1 MFLYL
6 GILSVICYFSFKAHD
21 LLFKYYNS
29 IKSDL
34 SLIMTKYDVVKTR
47 LETLDSKVTA
57 QANTVIAD
65 VQEIK

>member
-1 MFLYL
+1 
-6 GILSVICYFSFKAHD
+6 
-21 LLFKYYNS
+21 
-29 IKSDL
+29 
-34 SLIMTKYDVVKTR
+34 MTKYDVVKTR